1 MSTTTPGAF
10 AAALQQKR
18 RRERRRRILGWGGG
32 AGILLLIGF
41 LVWLLTLSPVFRVR
55 DVIVS
60 GTDLLTTEAVLKAA
74 VVPGNR
80 PMFGLD
86 TNAIAERVREL
97 TVVRDVTVER
107 DFPETIAI
115 HVVERDLVY
124 QRVDGNTLEW
134 VDADGVVF
142 ETSKAPMDGAVQ
154 AVTANND
161 TRLLRDVATVVSH
174 IPDELLPRVQRVQ
187 AQAVD
192 RITLELDDDG
202 VVMWGSAE
210 QSDLKADVLVALL
223 PVNAQHYDVSAPD
236 YPTTK

>member
-10 AAALQQKR
+10 AAALQEKR
-18 RRERRRRILGWGGG
+18 RRERRRRVMGWGGG
-32 AGILLLIGF
+32 AGILLIILF

-55 DVIVS
+55 DVTVV
-60 GTDLLTTEAVLKAA
+60 GTEQLTTEAVLKAA

-86 TNAIAERVREL
+86 TDAIADRVREL

-107 DFPETIAI
+107 DFPETIII

-124 QRVDGNTLEW
+124 QRVDGDSVEW

-142 ETSKAPMDGAVQ
+142 ETATARVEGAVQ
-154 AVTANND
+154 AVTASDD
-161 TRLLRDVATVVSH
+161 TRLLRDVATVVTH

-187 AQAVD
+187 AHAVD
-192 RITLELDDDG
+192 RITLELDDG
-202 VVMWGSAE
+202 LVMWGSAE
-210 QSDLKADVLVALL
+210 RSDLKAEVLVALL
-223 PVNAQHYDVSAPD
+223 PVNAQRYDVSAPD